1 MLPINGIPMLY
12 YVIVNSIPSIGEF
25 MIRLATPRFGTVERN
40 LEDVFTFPG
49 GIYGFELQMR
59 WLLLGDRE
67 HGALY
72 WLQNIEQVEL
82 SLAVVD
88 PREFVAGYV
97 LETSSTSLASFWNGS
112 EPIMVLSVLTE
123 YEGQL
128 CLNLQHPV
136 VINPSSRLGRQVKAC
151 DDRPLR
157 YVLSGQTAPLMKSA

>member
-67 HGALY
+67 HGALHPAE
-72 WLQNIEQVEL
+72 LVPREAELVEINAQREID
-82 SLAVVD
+82 AVVG
-88 PREFVAGYV
+88 EA
-97 LETSSTSLASFWNGS
+97 LE
-112 EPIMVLSVLTE
+112 
-123 YEGQL
+123 
-128 CLNLQHPV
+128 
-136 VINPSSRLGRQVKAC
+136 
-151 DDRPLR
+151 
-157 YVLSGQTAPLMKSA
+157 